1 MNISW
6 DVHGVSMVCLCDRY
20 EILNRFLIFLCN
32 FKKNQWDVYGISID
46 FPYFYGISVG
56 FLWCFDGIALGLLKD
71 FCDHG
76 ISMIFLLDFYGVS
89 VGILLDSGFL

>member
-46 FPYFYGISVG
+46 FP
-56 FLWCFDGIALGLLKD
+56 
-71 FCDHG
+71 
-76 ISMIFLLDFYGVS
+76 
-89 VGILLDSGFL
+89 

>member
-1 MNISW
+1 M
-6 DVHGVSMVCLCDRY
+6 
-20 EILNRFLIFLCN
+20 
-32 FKKNQWDVYGISID
+32 
-46 FPYFYGISVG
+46 G